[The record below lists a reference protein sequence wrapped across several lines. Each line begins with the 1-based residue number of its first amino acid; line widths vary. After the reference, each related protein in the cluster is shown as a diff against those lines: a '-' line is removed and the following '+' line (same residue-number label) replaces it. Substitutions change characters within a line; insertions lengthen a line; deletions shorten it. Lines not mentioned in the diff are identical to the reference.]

1 MRRPGKGVIGV
12 AGVLLLVVAVG
23 ALLTRSLLHSGASG
37 SSASEARVLV
47 LFNQA
52 RASHRLRPLTTDA
65 RLARSAQ
72 SHSDSMLR
80 QGYFSH
86 DGPQGIWDV
95 RIGRYVTRS
104 VLAEILAYGSGPYST
119 PRGLMNAW
127 MHSPEHRRI
136 ILTPGLRFVGVGIT
150 TGTYRGTH
158 GVAMA
163 TADFSN

>member
-1 MRRPGKGVIGV
+1 MRRPGKGVVSVAAALLVAV
-12 AGVLLLVVAVG
+12 AGG
-23 ALLTRSLLHSGASG
+23 ALLSRSLLHSGASG

-47 LFNQA
+47 LFNQE
-52 RASHRLRPLTTDA
+52 RAIHRLQPLTTDS
-65 RLARSAQ
+65 RLASSAQ
-72 SHSDSMLR
+72 SHSDSML
-80 QGYFSH
+80 QGGYFSH

-95 RIGRYVTRS
+95 RIRRYLSRS
-104 VLAEILAYGSGPYST
+104 LVAEILAYGSGPYAT

-136 ILTPGLRFVGVGIT
+136 ILTPGLRFVGVGIS
-150 TGTYRGTH
+150 TGTYRGSH